1 MASGVTTATVR
12 TIDCLTPARTMI
24 LFGVVLAIF
33 LVISLVSSGAC
44 MAGAVGTF
52 FEGVMTSGFSSD
64 ETDRKVHA
72 NIMAANYKLVST

>member
-1 MASGVTTATVR
+1 M
-12 TIDCLTPARTMI
+12 
-24 LFGVVLAIF
+24 IF
-33 LVISLVSSGAC
+33 LVVSLVSSDAW

-72 NIMAANYKLVST
+72 NIIAANYKLVST

>member
-12 TIDCLTPARTMI
+12 TIDCLTPACTMI
-24 LFGVVLAIF
+24 FFGVV

-72 NIMAANYKLVST
+72 NIIAANYKLVST

>member
-1 MASGVTTATVR
+1 LASGVTTATVR
-12 TIDCLTPARTMI
+12 TIDCLTLACTMNV
-24 LFGVVLAIF
+24 FGCRFDDF
-33 LVISLVSSGAC
+33 LVVSLVSSGAW

-72 NIMAANYKLVST
+72 NIMAANYKLVGT